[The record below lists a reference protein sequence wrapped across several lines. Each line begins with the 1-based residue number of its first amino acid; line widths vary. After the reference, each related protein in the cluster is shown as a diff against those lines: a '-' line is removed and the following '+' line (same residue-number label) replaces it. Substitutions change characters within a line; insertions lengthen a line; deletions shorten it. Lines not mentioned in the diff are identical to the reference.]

1 MCHHNHHLFLIEP
14 TTTKH
19 IPTIDVV
26 IHVFIVFSL
35 SSMQSTHIMGRMK
48 IVVAEKSNT
57 GRGSGLACKRV
68 RERENSIIRNKY
80 VTRFNYI
87 VSCAFSFTFYVS
99 G

>member
-57 GRGSGLACKRV
+57 GGGGAVKHAKV
-68 RERENSIIRNKY
+68 YEKERIP
-80 VTRFNYI
+80 
-87 VSCAFSFTFYVS
+87 SFAIS
-99 G
+99 M